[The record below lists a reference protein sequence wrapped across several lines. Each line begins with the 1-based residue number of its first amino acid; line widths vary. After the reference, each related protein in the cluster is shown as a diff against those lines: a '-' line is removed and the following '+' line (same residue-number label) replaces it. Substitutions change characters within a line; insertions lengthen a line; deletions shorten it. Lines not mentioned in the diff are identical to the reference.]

1 MKRTKLNQ
9 PPESVV
15 YTGDFNNDNTI
26 IEVFSYNQ
34 KSIKFETYGDADF
47 ESEIMEMMDTSNTI
61 WINIIGLN
69 VVETIIKLGEIFGLS
84 LLVLEDI
91 VHVSQR
97 SKVEFTDNYLFS
109 IFKMI
114 YRADPKVGKPDKD
127 SDEVL
132 HEHLSILLLKNIVI
146 TFQENAGD
154 VFDDVRRRL
163 KENVGKIRTHS
174 ADYLYYVLLDALVD
188 NQLEILAS
196 IGDEV
201 DEHEQLTV
209 EASKGYM
216 NRLFKLRKQ
225 LLLIRA
231 SVIPFKDIMVELQS
245 EESDWISSEVKV
257 YLSDVSDHVNHVND
271 LVGLYREMV
280 NNIYEINMLI
290 TGNKLNHIMAVL
302 TVFTALF
309 IPLNFMTG
317 FYGMNFTHFPGMKDP
332 NAIPIFLSI
341 SFIIVISMIVFF
353 KKKKWF

>member
-9 PPESVV
+9 PPESVI
-15 YTGDFNNDNTI
+15 YTGDFNNDQTI
-26 IEVFSYNQ
+26 IEVFSYN
-34 KSIKFETYGDADF
+34 KESIKFKKYGDTDF
-47 ESEIMEMMDTSNTI
+47 KSEIMMMKDSSNII
-61 WINIIGLN
+61 WINVIGLN
-69 VVETIIKLGEIFGLS
+69 VVETIIKIGEIFGLS
-84 LLVLEDI
+84 PLVLEDI
-91 VHVSQR
+91 AQVSQR
-97 SKVEFTDNYLFS
+97 SKVEFTDDYLFS

-114 YRADPKVGKPDKD
+114 YRADPKVGRSDKETG
-127 SDEVL
+127 EVL

-146 TFQENAGD
+146 TFQEKMGD

-163 KENVGKIRTHS
+163 KDNVGKIRTQG

-201 DEHEQLTV
+201 DEHEQFTI
-209 EASKGYM
+209 EATKVSM
-216 NRLFKLRKQ
+216 DRLFKLRKQ

-231 SVIPFKDIMVELQS
+231 AVVPFKDIMVELQS
-245 EESDWISSEVKV
+245 EESEWISSEVKV

-271 LVGLYREMV
+271 LVVLYREMV
-280 NNIYEINMLI
+280 NNIYEINMLT

-317 FYGMNFTHFPGMKDP
+317 FYGMNFVHFPGMKDP

>member
-1 MKRTKLNQ
+1 MKRTKLNL

-34 KSIKFETYGDADF
+34 EAIKFETYGDSDF
-47 ESEIMEMMDTSNTI
+47 ESEIMMLMDTQNTI

-69 VVETIIKLGEIFGLS
+69 VVDTIIKIGEIFGLS
-84 LLVLEDI
+84 PLVLEDI

-97 SKVEFTDNYLFS
+97 SKIEFTDNYLFS
-109 IFKMI
+109 LFKMI
-114 YRADPKVGKPDKD
+114 YRADPKVDQPDKD
-127 SDEVL
+127 TAEVL
-132 HEHLSILLLKNIVI
+132 HEHLSIILLENIVI
-146 TFQENAGD
+146 TLQENKGD

-163 KENVGKIRTHS
+163 NEKIGKIRS
-174 ADYLYYVLLDALVD
+174 QGADYLYYVLLDALVD

-196 IGDEV
+196 IGDEI
-201 DEHEQLTV
+201 DEHEQTTI
-209 EASKGYM
+209 EASKSAM
-216 NRLFKLRKQ
+216 DRLFKLRKQ

-245 EESDWISSEVKV
+245 EKSEWISSEVKV

-280 NNIYEINMLI
+280 NNIYEINMLN

-317 FYGMNFTHFPGMKDP
+317 FFGMNFTHFPGMKEP
-332 NAIPIFLSI
+332 NAIPVFLITSLV
-341 SFIIVISMIVFF
+341 IVVSMTVFF

>member
-9 PPESVV
+9 PPESVI
-15 YTGDFNNDNTI
+15 YTGDFNNDKTI
-26 IEVFSYNQ
+26 IEVFSYN
-34 KSIKFETYGDADF
+34 KDSIKFKTYGDADF
-47 ESEIMEMMDTSNTI
+47 KSEIMVMKDSPNII
-61 WINIIGLN
+61 WINVIGLN
-69 VVETIIKLGEIFGLS
+69 VVETIIKIGEIFGLS
-84 LLVLEDI
+84 PLVLEDI
-91 VHVSQR
+91 AQVSQR
-97 SKVEFTDNYLFS
+97 SKVEYTDDYLFS

-114 YRADPKVGKPDKD
+114 YRADPKVGRADKD
-127 SDEVL
+127 TGEVL

-146 TFQENAGD
+146 TFQEKVGD
-154 VFDDVRRRL
+154 VFGDVRRRL
-163 KENVGKIRTHS
+163 KENVGKIRTQG

-196 IGDEV
+196 MGDEV
-201 DEHEQLTV
+201 DEHEQFTI
-209 EASKGYM
+209 EATKVSM
-216 NRLFKLRKQ
+216 DRLFKLRKQ

-231 SVIPFKDIMVELQS
+231 AVVPFKDIMVELQS
-245 EESDWISSEVKV
+245 EESEWISSEVKV

-271 LVGLYREMV
+271 LVVLYREMV
-280 NNIYEINMLI
+280 NNIYEINMLT

>member
-1 MKRTKLNQ
+1 MKRTKLNL
-9 PPESVV
+9 PPESVI
-15 YTGDFNNDNTI
+15 YTGDFNNDNTT
-26 IEVFSYNQ
+26 IEVFSYN
-34 KSIKFETYGDADF
+34 KESIKFKTYGDADF
-47 ESEIMEMMDTSNTI
+47 ESEIMLIMDSSKII
-61 WINIIGLN
+61 WINVIGLN
-69 VVETIIKLGEIFGLS
+69 VVETIIRIGEIFGLS
-84 LLVLEDI
+84 PLVLEDI
-91 VHVSQR
+91 AQVSQR
-97 SKVEFTDNYLFS
+97 SKVEFTDDYLFS

-114 YRADPKVGKPDKD
+114 YRAGPKVGRPDKD
-127 SDEVL
+127 NSEVL

-146 TFQENAGD
+146 TFQEKVGD

-163 KENVGKIRTHS
+163 KDNVGKIRTHG

-188 NQLEILAS
+188 NQLEILSS

-209 EASKGYM
+209 EVTKGYL

-245 EESDWISSEVKV
+245 EECEWISSEVKV

-271 LVGLYREMV
+271 LVVLYREMV
-280 NNIYEINMLI
+280 NNIYEINMLT

-302 TVFTALF
+302 TIFTALF

>member
-9 PPESVV
+9 PESVI
-15 YTGDFNNDNTI
+15 YTGEFNNDKTI

-34 KSIKFETYGDADF
+34 NSIKFETYGDVDF
-47 ESEIMEMMDTSNTI
+47 KSEIIEKMDTSNII

-69 VVETIIKLGEIFGLS
+69 MVETIIKIGEIFNLS
-84 LLVLEDI
+84 QMVLEDI
-91 VHVSQR
+91 VQVSQR

-114 YRADPKVGKPDKD
+114 YHADPKIGQPDKD
-127 SDEVL
+127 SDEIL

-146 TFQENAGD
+146 TFQENEGD

-163 KENVGKIRTHS
+163 KENVGKIRTRG
-174 ADYLYYVLLDALVD
+174 ADYLYYVILDALVD
-188 NQLEILAS
+188 NQLEILVS

-201 DEHEQLTV
+201 DQHEQLTV
-209 EASKGYM
+209 EMTKVSM
-216 NRLFKLRKQ
+216 DRLFKLRKQ

-245 EESDWISSEVKV
+245 EESNWISNEVKV

-271 LVGLYREMV
+271 LVNLYREMV
-280 NNIYEINMLI
+280 NNIYEINMLT

-302 TVFTALF
+302 TIFTALF

-317 FYGMNFTHFPGMKDP
+317 FYGMNFKHFPGMNEP
-332 NAIPIFLSI
+332 YAIPVFLSI
-341 SFIIVISMIVFF
+341 SLLIVISMILFF

>member
-9 PPESVV
+9 PPESVI
-15 YTGDFNNDNTI
+15 YTGDFNNDKTI
-26 IEVFSYNQ
+26 IEVFSYN
-34 KSIKFETYGDADF
+34 KDSIKFKTYGDTDF
-47 ESEIMEMMDTSNTI
+47 KSEIMVMKDSQNII
-61 WINIIGLN
+61 WINVIGLN
-69 VVETIIKLGEIFGLS
+69 VVETIIKIGEIFGLS
-84 LLVLEDI
+84 PLVLEDI
-91 VHVSQR
+91 AQVSQR

-109 IFKMI
+109 LFKMI
-114 YRADPKVGKPDKD
+114 YRADPKVDKADKD
-127 SDEVL
+127 TGEVL

-146 TFQENAGD
+146 TFQENVGD

-163 KENVGKIRTHS
+163 KENVGKIRTQG

-201 DEHEQLTV
+201 DEHEQFTI
-209 EASKGYM
+209 EATKVSM
-216 NRLFKLRKQ
+216 DRLFKLRKQ

-231 SVIPFKDIMVELQS
+231 AVVPFKDIMVELQS
-245 EESDWISSEVKV
+245 EESEWISSEVKV

-271 LVGLYREMV
+271 LVVLYREMV
-280 NNIYEINMLI
+280 NNIYEINMLT

-332 NAIPIFLSI
+332 NAIPIFLSV

>member
-1 MKRTKLNQ
+1 MKRTKLNL

-34 KSIKFETYGDADF
+34 EAIKFETYGDADF
-47 ESEIMEMMDTSNTI
+47 ESEIMMLMDTQNTI

-69 VVETIIKLGEIFGLS
+69 VVDTIIKIGEIFGLS
-84 LLVLEDI
+84 PLVLEDI

-97 SKVEFTDNYLFS
+97 SKIEFTDSYLFS
-109 IFKMI
+109 LFKMI
-114 YRADPKVGKPDKD
+114 YRADPKVDQPDKD
-127 SDEVL
+127 TAEVL
-132 HEHLSILLLKNIVI
+132 HEHLSIILLENIVI
-146 TFQENAGD
+146 TLQENKGD

-163 KENVGKIRTHS
+163 NEKIGKIRNQG

-196 IGDEV
+196 IGDEI
-201 DEHEQLTV
+201 DEHEQSTV
-209 EASKGYM
+209 EASKGSM
-216 NRLFKLRKQ
+216 DRLFKLRKQ

-245 EESDWISSEVKV
+245 EKSEWISSEVKV

-280 NNIYEINMLI
+280 NNIYEINMLN
-290 TGNKLNHIMAVL
+290 TGNRLNHIMAVL

-317 FYGMNFTHFPGMKDP
+317 FFGMNFTHFPGMKEP
-332 NAIPIFLSI
+332 NAIPVFLIASLV
-341 SFIIVISMIVFF
+341 IVVSMTVFF
-353 KKKKWF
+353 KLKKWF

>member
-1 MKRTKLNQ
+1 MKRTKLNL

-34 KSIKFETYGDADF
+34 ETIKFETYGDSDF
-47 ESEIMEMMDTSNTI
+47 ESEIMILMDTQNTI

-69 VVETIIKLGEIFGLS
+69 VVDTIIKIGEIFGLS
-84 LLVLEDI
+84 PLVLEDI

-97 SKVEFTDNYLFS
+97 SKIEFTDNYLFS
-109 IFKMI
+109 LFKMI
-114 YRADPKVGKPDKD
+114 YRADPKVDQPDKD
-127 SDEVL
+127 TAEVL
-132 HEHLSILLLKNIVI
+132 HEHLSILLLENIVI
-146 TFQENAGD
+146 TFQENVGD

-163 KENVGKIRTHS
+163 NENIGKLRTQG

-196 IGDEV
+196 IGDEI

-209 EASKGYM
+209 EASKGSM
-216 NRLFKLRKQ
+216 DRLFKLRKQ
-225 LLLIRA
+225 ILLIRA

-245 EESDWISSEVKV
+245 EKTEWISSEVKV

-280 NNIYEINMLI
+280 NNIYEINMLN
-290 TGNKLNHIMAVL
+290 TGNRLNHIMAVL

-317 FYGMNFTHFPGMKDP
+317 FFGMNFTHFPGMKEP
-332 NAIPIFLSI
+332 NAIPVFLI
-341 SFIIVISMIVFF
+341 ACVAIVTSMTVFF
-353 KKKKWF
+353 KMKKWF

>member
-9 PPESVV
+9 PPESVI
-15 YTGDFNNDNTI
+15 YTGDFNNEKTI
-26 IEVFSYNQ
+26 IEVFQYN
-34 KSIKFETYGDADF
+34 KDFIKFESYDDENF
-47 ESEIMEMMDTSNTI
+47 ESEIKMVMDTSNII

-69 VVETIIKLGEIFGLS
+69 MIETIIKIGEIFGLS
-84 LLVLEDI
+84 SLVLEDI

-97 SKVEFTDNYLFS
+97 SKVEFTDNYLLS
-109 IFKMI
+109 LFKMI
-114 YRADPKVGKPDKD
+114 YRANYKVDKLDKD
-127 SDEVL
+127 TDEVL

-146 TFQENAGD
+146 TFQENEGD
-154 VFDDVRRRL
+154 VFDDVRLRL
-163 KENVGKIRTHS
+163 KENVGKIRTHG

-201 DEHEQLTV
+201 DEHEQMTIEV
-209 EASKGYM
+209 TKAFM

-245 EESDWISSEVKV
+245 KECEWISSEVKV

-280 NNIYEINMLI
+280 NNIYEINMLS
-290 TGNKLNHIMAVL
+290 TSNKLNHIMAVL

-309 IPLNFMTG
+309 IPLNFLTG
-317 FYGMNFTHFPGMKDP
+317 FFGMNFTHFPGMKEP
-332 NAIPIFLSI
+332 NAIPIFLFVSI
-341 SFIIVISMIVFF
+341 LIVISMIVYF
-353 KKKKWF
+353 KKKNWF